1 MKTYSI
7 GRDPEC
13 DIVINDATDVISR
26 RHAILNIAPSGKMT
40 IVDQST
46 NGTYVNG
53 IRISSNV
60 PVPVTRK
67 DTVSFAHVA
76 KMDWGQVPSSGG
88 SGKTFFVILLILLLG
103 AGGGYYFMTQSESKS
118 KSESAEKSE
127 SLAVGSFGGDDR
139 EGVDREG
146 DDRGGAGSGISD
158 DEIILEKTTIDCP
171 AKGGGDQQLN
181 YKLGTDDTVEVTT
194 DSEWITIKEVNHVHQ
209 FIKYSIS
216 TNESDT
222 CRTGKIVLAYGDGQ
236 SVEVTVNQL
245 GQPVFRLTSDSDVTY
260 AAGSEAGTITFVL
273 NNAIEGVDVKV
284 EVSKS
289 VTWITNIKVENG
301 MVTYNVAPNYS
312 SSTRKANIVVRYG
325 DASFRVTVR
334 QKPGKVSPGGGD
346 KTGDKTD
353 GKTDG
358 KTGENTGEKKEE
370 KQSAYSSAAVGA

>member
-88 SGKTFFVILLILLLG
+88 RGKTFFVILLILLIG

-127 SLAVGSFGGDDR
+127 SLAVGGFG
-139 EGVDREG
+139 GVDR
-146 DDRGGAGSGISD
+146 GGVGSGISD
-158 DEIILEKTTIDCP
+158 DELYLEKTTIDCP
-171 AKGGGDQQLN
+171 AKGGDAQLN

-194 DSEWITIKEVNHVHQ
+194 DSEWITIKDVNQVLQ
-209 FIKYSIS
+209 FINYSIS

-222 CRTGKIVLAYGDGQ
+222 CRTGKIVLAYGDDQ

-260 AAGSEAGTITFVL
+260 AAGGETGTITFVL
-273 NNAIEGVDVKV
+273 NNAIEGVDVEV
-284 EVSKS
+284 EISKS

-301 MVTYNVAPNYS
+301 MVTYNVAPNRN
-312 SSTRKANIVVRYG
+312 SSTRQANIVVRYG

-334 QKPGKVSPGGGD
+334 QKPGKEP
-346 KTGDKTD
+346 
-353 GKTDG
+353 
-358 KTGENTGEKKEE
+358 EKPEKPEE
-370 KQSAYSSAAVGA
+370 PEEVQSTYNSAAVGA

>member
-88 SGKTFFVILLILLLG
+88 SGKTFFVILLILLIG

-127 SLAVGSFGGDDR
+127 SLAVGGFGSVDRDGADR
-139 EGVDREG
+139 ED

-158 DEIILEKTTIDCP
+158 DEIILEKTTIDCS
-171 AKGGGDQQLN
+171 AKGGDQLLN

-194 DSEWITIKEVNHVHQ
+194 DSEWITIKDVNQVLQ
-209 FIKYSIS
+209 FINYSIS

-260 AAGSEAGTITFVL
+260 AAGGEAGTITFVL
-273 NNAIEGVDVKV
+273 NNAIEGVDVEV

-301 MVTYNVAPNYS
+301 MVTYNVAPNHS

-325 DASFRVTVR
+325 DASFRVAVR
-334 QKPGKVSPGGGD
+334 QKPGKAPVSPPVEPVEPV
-346 KTGDKTD
+346 KPV
-353 GKTDG
+353 
-358 KTGENTGEKKEE
+358 EPEE
-370 KQSAYSSAAVGA
+370 PEEVPSAHSSAAVGA